1 MATKVV
7 RNIYQEAKEEA
18 DEVRQADM
26 RKFARRSET
35 NYNLKAMIELAQSI
49 DKIPVLPADF
59 DKNPM
64 LLNCTNGTLD
74 LHTGKLNPHR
84 REDML
89 TKLAP
94 VAYNDGKEPEAWL
107 AFLDQVLGGDT
118 DMIDFVQQ
126 AVGYCL
132 TGLVSEKSIF
142 FLIGS
147 GNNGKTTMVE
157 TIRKMLGDYSGVLDI
172 DGLMAKAQVAEK
184 ERAIA
189 GLLGKRFI
197 VSSEAAEGQPLH
209 EGRVKNLTG
218 MGRLKGRE
226 IYGRAFEFDP
236 QFKIFVD
243 ANHKPVIRGTD
254 EAVWSRFR
262 VIPFNVSIPEA
273 EQDKQLGAKLEREL
287 PAILAW
293 AVEGCLKWQ
302 KQGRLI
308 VPSAVTAANA
318 GYRREMD
325 LVEDFI
331 TDRCLHKPGAT
342 ETSANLYT
350 AFKSWCAAN
359 HEPPLSSTSFGN
371 SLTKK
376 GFPQV
381 RTSVARG
388 RKGLELRRDPAT
400 TLSDTVYIPPV

>member
-1 MATKVV
+1 MTMATKVV

-209 EGRVKNLTG
+209 EG
-218 MGRLKGRE
+218 
-226 IYGRAFEFDP
+226 
-236 QFKIFVD
+236 
-243 ANHKPVIRGTD
+243 
-254 EAVWSRFR
+254 
-262 VIPFNVSIPEA
+262 
-273 EQDKQLGAKLEREL
+273 
-287 PAILAW
+287 
-293 AVEGCLKWQ
+293 
-302 KQGRLI
+302 
-308 VPSAVTAANA
+308 
-318 GYRREMD
+318 
-325 LVEDFI
+325 
-331 TDRCLHKPGAT
+331 
-342 ETSANLYT
+342 
-350 AFKSWCAAN
+350 
-359 HEPPLSSTSFGN
+359 
-371 SLTKK
+371 
-376 GFPQV
+376 
-381 RTSVARG
+381 
-388 RKGLELRRDPAT
+388 
-400 TLSDTVYIPPV
+400 